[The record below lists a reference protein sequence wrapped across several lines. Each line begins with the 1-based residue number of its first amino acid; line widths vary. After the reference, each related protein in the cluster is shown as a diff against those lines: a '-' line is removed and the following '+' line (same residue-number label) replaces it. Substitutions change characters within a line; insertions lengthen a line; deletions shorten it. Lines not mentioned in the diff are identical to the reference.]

1 MTLKKK
7 VKQKKIK
14 LQPMNVKKKLFLM
27 SHILTSAKIP
37 MSRLND
43 QNLAALYE
51 EKMHYS
57 LGIEWRLAIGKNFPA
72 GDNYI

>member
-1 MTLKKK
+1 
-7 VKQKKIK
+7 
-14 LQPMNVKKKLFLM
+14 M

-51 EKMHYS
+51 ETMHYS
-57 LGIEWRLAIGKNFPA
+57 RGIEWRLAIGKNFPA